1 MIDHE
6 AAMNDDP
13 ILRERFLR
21 ELRHA
26 RHLVHERGDHAVVS
40 RHEGEVS
47 LDFSAAPPRIVAA
60 IARDDLRAGLV
71 AGIVSA
77 ARLSQISLVIDEG
90 LRVDPA
96 AAGFGPDGIFHPSRC
111 P

>member
-60 IARDDLRAGLV
+60 IESIVRGLPDDFEPR
-71 AGIVSA
+71 SF
-77 ARLSQISLVIDEG
+77 ID
-90 LRVDPA
+90 A
-96 AAGFGPDGIFHPSRC
+96 AAVAEVLARPTSSTPR
-111 P
+111 PPQ